1 MLQSSDPTGKSA
13 FISPKP
19 IVTRGNSVAHSLVTL
34 DNFVLIA

>member
-1 MLQSSDPTGKSA
+1 MLQSSDPRGKSA

-19 IVTRGNSVAHSLVTL
+19 IAIAFTGVAHSLVTL